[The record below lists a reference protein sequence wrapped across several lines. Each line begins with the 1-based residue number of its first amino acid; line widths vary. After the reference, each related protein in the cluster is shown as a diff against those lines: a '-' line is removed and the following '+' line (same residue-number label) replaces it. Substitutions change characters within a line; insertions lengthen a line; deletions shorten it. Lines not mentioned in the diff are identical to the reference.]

1 MNTNHPE
8 PMTHTEST
16 TATTFLGLSPK
27 ALHVLRSSLE
37 RDHGLSTASYLQ
49 EAGFAAGED
58 TFQAFAAWLE
68 ATRHVKPEDLAAEL
82 LEEVAST
89 FFEEHGWGSV
99 GISQLA
105 PGILAIDS
113 SDWNEALP
121 EAGAQYPSCHVSSG
135 LLADFFGRLAGE
147 TVAVMEVECRSRGD
161 DMCRFL
167 VGSPEILVAVYE
179 RMSGGLSYLEA
190 SQTH

>member
-1 MNTNHPE
+1 MS
-8 PMTHTEST
+8 HTDST

-37 RDHGLSTASYLQ
+37 RDHGLSTAAYLQ

-58 TFQAFAAWLE
+58 TFQAFTEWLE
-68 ATRHVKPEDLAAEL
+68 ATRQVKPEDLDAEFL
-82 LEEVAST
+82 GEVASA
-89 FFEEHGWGSV
+89 FFQEHGWGS
-99 GISQLA
+99 IAINPLA
-105 PGILAIDS
+105 EGILAIDS
-113 SDWNEALP
+113 TDWSEASP
-121 EAGAQYPSCHVSSG
+121 DAGAQYPSCHLSSG

-167 VGSPEILVAVYE
+167 VGSPETLADVYQ
-179 RMSGGLSYLEA
+179 RMSGGLSYLGA
-190 SQTH
+190 SQAS

>member
-1 MNTNHPE
+1 MSHNDS
-8 PMTHTEST
+8 MST
-16 TATTFLGLSPK
+16 TTFLGLSPK

-37 RDHGLSTASYLQ
+37 RDHGLATAAYLQ

-58 TFQAFAAWLE
+58 TYQAFAEWLE
-68 ATRHVKPEDLAAEL
+68 ATRNTRPEDLDAEFL
-82 LEEVAST
+82 GEVASA
-89 FFEEHGWGSV
+89 FFEEHGWGSLGV
-99 GISQLA
+99 NPLA
-105 PGILAIDS
+105 TGILAIDS
-113 SDWNEALP
+113 TNWVEASP
-121 EAGAQYPSCHVSSG
+121 EAGAQYPSCHLSSG

-167 VGSPEILVAVYE
+167 VGSPETLAAVYE

-190 SQTH
+190 SQGT